1 MKEMRSGAEVVEE
14 ACARRIFN
22 VIFRL
27 ISISD
32 LYGSDRAVDWAQSL
46 LDDPEL
52 LAAFAHPRKDLL
64 MAPDRTAH
72 HVSSTCRLP
81 PSYASGSASN
91 MSLQCWEQR

>member
-1 MKEMRSGAEVVEE
+1 MEEMRSGAEVIED

-32 LYGSDRAVDWAQSL
+32 LYGSGRAVEWAQSL

-52 LAAFAHPRKDLL
+52 LEGFAHPRMDPLL
-64 MAPDRTAH
+64 VRGRTAH
-72 HVSSTCRLP
+72 HVSSTCR
-81 PSYASGSASN
+81 
-91 MSLQCWEQR
+91 